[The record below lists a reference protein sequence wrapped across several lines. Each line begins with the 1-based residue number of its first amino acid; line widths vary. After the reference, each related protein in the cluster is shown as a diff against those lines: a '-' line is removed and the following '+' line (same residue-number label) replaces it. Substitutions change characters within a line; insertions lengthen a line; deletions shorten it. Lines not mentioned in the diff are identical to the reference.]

1 MDRAAGRQDFP
12 KKERLRKRKDFL
24 EIFDQGQRRHSSHF
38 ILFYRESGLDQA
50 RLGITASRKVG
61 NAVVRNRLKRLI
73 REYYRQHKAGFDPGT
88 DYSLVVKRNFSR
100 LPWVQVVEQLA
111 SLLRNRKRTG
121 NKG

>member
-1 MDRAAGRQDFP
+1 MNRAAGRQDFP

-24 EIFDQGQRRHSSHF
+24 EIFDEGQRRHSSHF
-38 ILFYRESGLDQA
+38 ILFYRDNGLEEV

-73 REYYRQHKAGFDPGT
+73 REYYRQHKSGFAPGS

-100 LPWVQVVEQLA
+100 LPWAQVTEQLA
-111 SLLRNRKRTG
+111 TLLRKRKRSG
-121 NKG
+121 NKT